1 MRLALVLALMLS
13 TTGCGWI
20 KGFFEQQAEK
30 AKAKA
35 TEAAKN
41 ALAEAQKQAQQ
52 QGQANP
58 NVERKEAP
66 TPEVRGAAPRGITT
80 GQSADIV
87 LTGAF
92 GDVKDVTA
100 GEICHVEQW
109 KAVSATEIHLTVNA
123 DDRVGDCPITLNTGG
138 GRGASVYL
146 EVQASAAAK
155 AQREREQQQ
164 EAQEQQ
170 ARAEKDVQQRLEMAG
185 TKWSVKLPSGKTD
198 EWTRYETLP
207 GGITRFK
214 SRNGVNFMIVA
225 NPDGTVA
232 AQSEDGSCLFSGNV
246 ENGRVTGQSL
256 MPRCSLASGAFTATV
271 SK

>member
-1 MRLALVLALMLS
+1 MRLTLVLALLLS

-20 KGFFEQQAEK
+20 KGLFEQQAEK

-52 QGQANP
+52 PAVNI
-58 NVERKEAP
+58 NVERKDAP
-66 TPEVRGAAPRGITT
+66 TPEVRSTVPRGITT
-80 GQSADIV
+80 GQTADIV
-87 LTGAF
+87 LTGTF

-100 GEICHVEQW
+100 GEICHVKQW
-109 KAVSATEIHLTVNA
+109 KTVSPTEIRLTITA
-123 DDRVGDCPITLNTGG
+123 DDRVGDCPITLQTGG
-138 GRGASVYL
+138 RNAGVYL

-155 AQREREQQQ
+155 AQHEREQQQ

-170 ARAEKDVQQRLEMAG
+170 AKAEKEIQQRLEIAG
-185 TKWSVKLPSGKTD
+185 TKWSVKLPSGKAD

-214 SRNGVNFMIVA
+214 SKSGTTFMVVA
-225 NPDGTVA
+225 SPDGTVA

-246 ENGRVTGQSL
+246 DNGRVSGQSIL
-256 MPRCSLASGAFTATV
+256 PKCSLGSGAFTATV